1 MSEAIR
7 GPKAPKDPTKKRP
20 SFFIIRN
27 KKVAGSPQPDGRGIQ
42 FIYSDDGRMI
52 NSAKITG
59 GITDEEILSLL
70 RTTEGFRKLV
80 HSIGVSVAADDK
92 DLDVT
97 FALQMYG
104 KTNKHGGGTTI
115 TKVCKAN
122 DMENIIT
129 LDEIDFSDD
138 DDIPGQIRFEFEKSG
153 LLATVNVRLILNDGY
168 TAPEVEDEYPVDF
181 SSDAYTE
188 MIDKS
193 LMNTGNNVRLKRAFE
208 KAEKGEDVTI
218 SFIGGSITQG
228 AGAIPINT
236 ECYAYKTFKGFC
248 DLTGRSYN
256 DNVHYCKAGV
266 GGTPS
271 ELGMLRYDRDVREDE
286 AGEPDIVVVEFAVN
300 DEGDETKG
308 VCYDSLVRK
317 IWNGPSK
324 PAVIL
329 IFAVFADDF
338 NLQDRL
344 SPVGYAYNLPMV
356 STKNSVTDQ
365 FYLKMGEGKLV
376 SKSQYFYDIYHPSN
390 TGHTIMADGIISLMK
405 KVYDAPYDEQETD
418 INSID
423 APLGKTFE
431 SVRLLDRKD
440 NDCNAKIDMGSFSD
454 IDDNTQGV
462 ERNLD
467 LHQTKEFAHNF
478 MYKGREGRTDNNPF
492 VLDIECK
499 SLLFILK
506 DSGEMN
512 AGKADVYVDG
522 IKKITA
528 DPREVGWNH
537 CSPVIIVNDDTVR
550 SHHVE
555 VKMHEEDL
563 DKEFT
568 ILGFGFVNDTDCSSC
583 GIQ

>member
-1 MSEAIR
+1 MSEEIR

-20 SFFIIRN
+20 SFYIMRN
-27 KKVAGSPQPDGRGIQ
+27 KGVAGSPQPDGRGIQ
-42 FIYSDDGRMI
+42 FIYEDDGRLI

-59 GITDEEILSLL
+59 GIDDEEIFTLL

-80 HSIGVSVAADDK
+80 NSIGVSVTADDK
-92 DLDVT
+92 DMDVT

-104 KTNKHGGGTTI
+104 KTDKYGGGTTI

-122 DMENIIT
+122 DMEYVIP
-129 LDEIDFSDD
+129 LDEIDFSEDD
-138 DDIPGQIRFEFEKSG
+138 DLPGQIRFEFEKAG
-153 LLATVNVRLILNDGY
+153 LFATVNVRLFLNDGFS
-168 TAPEVEDEYPVDF
+168 APEIEDELPVDF
-181 SSDAYTE
+181 NSKAYAE
-188 MIDKS
+188 MIEKS
-193 LMNTGNNVRLKRAFE
+193 LMNMGNNVRLKKAIE
-208 KAEKGEDVTI
+208 KAERGEDVTI

-248 DLTGRSYN
+248 DLTGRAYD

-271 ELGMLRYDRDVREDE
+271 ELGMLRYDRDVREDA
-286 AGEPDIVVVEFAVN
+286 AGEPDVVVVEFAVN

-308 VCYDSLVRK
+308 TCYDSLVRK

-338 NLQDRL
+338 NLQERL

-356 STKNSVTDQ
+356 STKNSVVDQ
-365 FYLKMGEGKLV
+365 FYKKVSEGKIV
-376 SKSQYFYDIYHPSN
+376 SKSQYFYDVYHPSN

-405 KVYDAPYDEQETD
+405 KAKDSSYDECDVD

-431 SVRLLDRKD
+431 KVKLLDRKD
-440 NDCNAKIDMGSFSD
+440 NECGAVIDMGSFTD

-478 MYKGREGRTDNNPF
+478 MYKGEKGRTDNNPF
-492 VLDIECK
+492 ILDIDCK
-499 SLLFILK
+499 SLLLIFK
-506 DSGEMN
+506 DSGETN

-522 IKKITA
+522 VKKLTA

-537 CSPVIIVNDDTVR
+537 CSPIIIVNEDEVK

-555 VKMHEEDL
+555 VKMQENDL
-563 DKEFT
+563 NKEFT